1 MLRSGKTLLRR
12 TAEISHLPRIRT
24 VDRRCYEAVRRLGAC
39 RQPRPRITDV
49 TNHRNLGRAVER
61 GELDVDD
68 SRLGV
73 FVARV

>member
-1 MLRSGKTLLRR
+1 
-12 TAEISHLPRIRT
+12 
-24 VDRRCYEAVRRLGAC
+24 
-39 RQPRPRITDV
+39 V